1 MKTYAIALLV
11 AVMCSAT
18 DAHALATTVKLFF
31 EEVGYDKL
39 SQPLLYKFIGN
50 GIYNIKF
57 K

>member
-50 GIYNIKF
+50 GIYDIKF